1 MDPLLER
8 YLGVIEVSR
17 KQRMAQ
23 AMPLLRDQEKET
35 LLSSYHPDY
44 KKEAYRPIRFGPNAG
59 TETVHEL
66 AALLEADS
74 SLVASPANLSRA
86 DHEVDVLVLGGGG
99 AGAAAALSA
108 KEAGASVL
116 IATKLRM
123 GDSNT
128 VMAEGGIQVAVKE
141 DDSPVQHFIDAM
153 YGGHYKNK
161 PDLLKTMV
169 EDGPFVVD
177 WLDSIGVLFDR
188 DQDGNLKVKKGG
200 GTSRARLLACKDY
213 TGLDMMR
220 VLKDTVLNEPAIQI
234 IEFAPAIEL
243 LTDPSGTVTGA
254 VLKDLDV
261 DQRVVVKAKSVVVA
275 TGGIGRLHIQN
286 FPTSNHFGATGDAL
300 PLCYRVGAKLNYP
313 NTFQYHP
320 TGAIYPEQMAGL
332 LVTEAIRSGGA
343 HLVNKNGERFIN
355 ELEPRD
361 VVCAAIIRECAE
373 GRGIDTPFG
382 RQGVWLDIPVIDAM
396 NGEGVVNRRYP
407 GMVRKYGRHDINIST
422 EPVLIFPTLH
432 YQNGGVEIG
441 VNAETKVPGLYVCG
455 EASGGMHG
463 TNRLMGNSLL
473 DIMVFGRRAGEAA
486 AKRAAAVDFG
496 ELTIDHLNVFHQ
508 QMADA
513 GVTPEGESPM
523 VLPDYVRRPDEE
535 AAANG

>member
-17 KQRMAQ
+17 KHRMAQ
-23 AMPLLRDQEKET
+23 AVPLLRDQEKEA
-35 LLSSYHPDY
+35 LLAAYHPDY

-59 TETVHEL
+59 AETVHEL
-66 AALLEADS
+66 ARLLEADS
-74 SLVASPANLSRA
+74 PLVAKPANLSRA
-86 DHEVDVLVLGGGG
+86 DYEVDVLVLGGGG
-99 AGAAAALSA
+99 SGATAALAA
-108 KEAGASVL
+108 KDAGASVM

-141 DDSPVQHFIDAM
+141 DDSPIQHFVDAM
-153 YGGHYKNK
+153 HGGHYKND
-161 PDLLKTMV
+161 PRLLKVLV

-234 IEFAPAIEL
+234 VEFAPAIEL
-243 LTDPSGTVTGA
+243 LTDPSGAVTGA
-254 VLKDLDV
+254 VLQNLDV
-261 DQRVVVKAKSVVVA
+261 DQRIVVRAKSIIVA

-300 PLCYRVGAKLNYP
+300 PLCYRVGAPLAYP
-313 NTFQYHP
+313 GTFQYHP
-320 TGAIYPEQMAGL
+320 TGAIHPEQMAGL

-343 HLVNKNGERFIN
+343 HLVNKNGERFVN
-355 ELEPRD
+355 ELEARD

-373 GRGIDTPFG
+373 GRGVDTPFG
-382 RQGVWLDIPVIDAM
+382 RHGVWLDIPVIDAM
-396 NGEGVVNRRYP
+396 NGDGVVHRRYP
-407 GMVRKYGRHDINIST
+407 GMVRKYGRHGIDIARQ
-422 EPVLIFPTLH
+422 PVLIYPTLH

-441 VNAETKVPGLYVCG
+441 VNAETRVPGLYVSG
-455 EASGGMHG
+455 EASGGIHG

-473 DIMVFGRRAGEAA
+473 DIIVFGRRAGKAA
-486 AKRAAAVDFG
+486 AERAKAVGFG
-496 ELTIDHLNVFHQ
+496 ELTINHLDGFHKA
-508 QMADA
+508 MTDA
-513 GVTPEGESPM
+513 GVTPDAVSPM
-523 VLPDYVRRPDEE
+523 ILPDYVRRPDN
-535 AAANG
+535 AGNLPG

>member
-1 MDPLLER
+1 MDSLLER

-17 KQRMAQ
+17 KQRMTQ
-23 AMPLLRDQEKET
+23 AMPLLRDQEKDT

-44 KKEAYRPIRFGPNAG
+44 KKEAYRAIRFGPNAG

-74 SLVASPANLSRA
+74 PLVAAPANLSRA

-99 AGAAAALSA
+99 AGAAAALCA

-141 DDSPVQHFIDAM
+141 DDSPIQHFVDAM

-220 VLKDTVLNEPAIQI
+220 VLKDTVLNEPDIQI

-261 DQRVVVKAKSVVVA
+261 DQRVVVKAKSVIVA

-407 GMVRKYGRHDINIST
+407 GMVRKYSRHDINIST

-441 VNAETKVPGLYVCG
+441 VDAQTEVPGLYVCG

-486 AKRAAAVDFG
+486 AKRAAEVDFG
-496 ELTIDHLNVFHQ
+496 ELTLNHLDVFHRL
-508 QMADA
+508 MADA

-535 AAANG
+535 AATQG

>member
-1 MDPLLER
+1 MDSLLER
-8 YLGVIEVSR
+8 YLGVINVSR
-17 KQRMAQ
+17 KHRMTQ
-23 AMPLLRDQEKET
+23 AMPLLRDQEKEV
-35 LLSSYHPDY
+35 LLTSHHPDY
-44 KKEAYRPIRFGPNAG
+44 KKEAYRTIRFGPNAG
-59 TETVHEL
+59 GETVHEL

-74 SLVASPANLSRA
+74 PLVAVPANLSRV
-86 DHEVDVLVLGGGG
+86 DHQVDVLVLGGGG
-99 AGAAAALSA
+99 SGAAAALMALS
-108 KEAGASVL
+108 EGASVMV
-116 IATKLRM
+116 ATKLRL

-141 DDSPVQHFIDAM
+141 DDSPVQHFVDAM
-153 YGGHYKNK
+153 YGGHYKNN

-243 LTDPSGTVTGA
+243 LTDASGAVTGA

-261 DQRVVVKAKSVVVA
+261 DRRIVVQAKSVIVA

-320 TGAIYPEQMAGL
+320 TGAIHPEQMAGL

-343 HLVNKNGERFIN
+343 HLVNKNGERFVN
-355 ELEPRD
+355 EMEPRD

-373 GRGIDTPFG
+373 GRGIDTPAG

-396 NGEGVVNRRYP
+396 NGDGVVERRYP
-407 GMVRKYGRHDINIST
+407 GMVRKYSRHGIDINK

-441 VNAETKVPGLYVCG
+441 VDTDTSVPGLFVAG
-455 EASGGMHG
+455 EASGGVHG

-473 DIMVFGRRAGEAA
+473 DIMVFGRRAGKAA
-486 AKRAAAVDFG
+486 AKRAKEVGFG
-496 ELTIDHLNVFHQ
+496 DLTTAHLDDFHQ

-513 GVTPEGESPM
+513 GVVPEGESPM
-523 VLPDYVRRPDEE
+523 ILPDYVRRPDDETN
-535 AAANG
+535 APN